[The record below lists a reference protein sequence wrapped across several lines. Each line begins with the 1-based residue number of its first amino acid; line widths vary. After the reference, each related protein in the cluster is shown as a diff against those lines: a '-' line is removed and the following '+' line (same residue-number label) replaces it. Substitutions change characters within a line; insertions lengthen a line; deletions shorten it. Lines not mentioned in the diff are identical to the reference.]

1 MVVAEVAG
9 ALIVLILL
17 VIAWK
22 AKTKR
27 ARCKEVELGT
37 LQANKSETVEVNWK
51 KGLGEFMFR
60 MRNKAESVLLSVK
73 LWKKNPV
80 FLNPKEKVYQY
91 FEVKKINIEDKN
103 IDKVSFRFKVKK
115 SWLKRN
121 KIAADKVSLIRY
133 AANRWV
139 KPQKL
144 DIINETAKFIFYEAT
159 HASFSH
165 FAIVGKE
172 MTLKLPS
179 YDREIKQLEKKVK
192 TRKRS
197 SFSLPTIGINR
208 TAVGYIL
215 LAIAVIW
222 AGIFVFNFLSSTA
235 TVTPTSDLN
244 EIGKEIEEL
253 TKEIAGIEAATGGI
267 PSQIWY
273 ENQPWKVELGNYFSD
288 PDGDKLMY
296 SNSPVNHLT
305 ITYEG
310 STAFI
315 TPNLNWAGEEV
326 VVFTATDVKG
336 SSVDSNPLSLVI
348 KRSPRKEKI
357 YNFFSSYG
365 WNILLGIIL
374 VIILVVAV
382 EARKRILQNEG

>member
-1 MVVAEVAG
+1 MIMDELLMESAIISQAAG
-9 ALIVLILL
+9 ALIVFILL

-60 MRNKAESVLLSVK
+60 IRNKAESVLLSVK

-103 IDKVSFRFKVKK
+103 IDKVYFRFKVKK

-121 KIAADKVSLIRY
+121 KIAPDKVSLIRY

-179 YDREIKQLEKKVK
+179 YDREIKQLEK
-192 TRKRS
+192 
-197 SFSLPTIGINR
+197 
-208 TAVGYIL
+208 A
-215 LAIAVIW
+215 
-222 AGIFVFNFLSSTA
+222 
-235 TVTPTSDLN
+235 
-244 EIGKEIEEL
+244 
-253 TKEIAGIEAATGGI
+253 
-267 PSQIWY
+267 
-273 ENQPWKVELGNYFSD
+273 
-288 PDGDKLMY
+288 
-296 SNSPVNHLT
+296 
-305 ITYEG
+305 
-310 STAFI
+310 
-315 TPNLNWAGEEV
+315 
-326 VVFTATDVKG
+326 
-336 SSVDSNPLSLVI
+336 
-348 KRSPRKEKI
+348 KEK
-357 YNFFSSYG
+357 N
-365 WNILLGIIL
+365 
-374 VIILVVAV
+374 
-382 EARKRILQNEG
+382 